1 MFKAKES
8 RLAHRLV
15 KQHDGKI
22 ESPPWWHTQSV
33 HLLWPKPNVDQ
44 CHRNFTSPNSHRLGD
59 TSRTVQKETLECLLL
74 WHLSWLHPDHAGLA
88 GASFVPFSV
97 VKNGARIRVSHSGIW
112 WGQHKH
118 KKTLS
123 STPGMNWLTSWFFG
137 WMVETVMVY
146 QIQGIHLFFFSIFF
160 TMVLSSVSKFISDLC
175 LYKFFSFLRTI
186 PRNTAK
192 F

>member
-1 MFKAKES
+1 MFKTKES

-15 KQHDGKI
+15 KQHDGRI
-22 ESPPWWHTQSV
+22 ESPPCWHTQSV
-33 HLLWPKPNVDQ
+33 HLLGPKPNVDQ

-74 WHLSWLHPDHAGLA
+74 WHLSWLHPDHTGMA

-97 VKNGARIRVSHSGIW
+97 VKNGARIRVSHSGVC

-118 KKTLS
+118 KKRLS

-137 WMVETVMVY
+137 WMVEAVMVY
-146 QIQGIHLFFFSIFF
+146 QIQGIHSFFCYFF
-160 TMVLSSVSKFISDLC
+160 
-175 LYKFFSFLRTI
+175 
-186 PRNTAK
+186 
-192 F
+192 